1 MNAFIKT
8 SLIVLGSFFVFRMV
22 QQPAFRAPITSPEA
36 ALQRLESDML
46 PAIEVKTSSG
56 TMLDPA
62 VTAPVGVNGADRLPA
77 VDAFPLYG
85 ADALPQNPATGVLR
99 IEIVS
104 SVEKADGRHPENR
117 WLVDV
122 AERFNQRRERIGG
135 GPPIEVVVRAIPSGL
150 GAQMLVAGK
159 MRPAGYS
166 PAAQSWLELLRHQG
180 LNPTVITDKL
190 VANSSVIA
198 VRQSAWQRL
207 NQGQPSAIRFGGV
220 VDQALA
226 GNLKLGYSNPYI
238 SSAGLDFLQTL
249 LWVSAGHGQDQK
261 PLTAVELSL
270 PQITKGFDLLQQRIV
285 STTPTYTQTVQIWK
299 GQPSRFDAVVMAH
312 QSFTQLKKEAGFQ
325 DLVAVPFGTPQNSP
339 LAAFAWT
346 TAQQRQALAR
356 FAQFASSEPMQ
367 ALARQRGYGE
377 PEGITAA
384 AKPPQADG
392 ALLSQA
398 QALWKQRKDGGRTV
412 YLQLVIDTS
421 GSMNKDQRLS
431 QLKKAIT
438 LAATAINDGNQVGL
452 ISFSDHPVRQMPLQP
467 INAQGRR
474 QLVASVNSLR
484 ADGPTALY
492 DGLAVGLADLLR
504 ARQKDPN
511 GRFHLL
517 LLTDGQRTDG
527 LDFETMRD
535 VIDKSGIVITPIA
548 YGEVNQ
554 GELKSIADLRESL
567 VYQGTPALVLP
578 LMNDLF
584 QTNL

>member
-1 MNAFIKT
+1 MMNAIIKIFFIY
-8 SLIVLGSFFVFRMV
+8 LGSVFAFQML
-22 QQPAFRAPITSPEA
+22 QPAFHSPIASPEA
-36 ALQRLESDML
+36 ALERLESNML
-46 PAIEVKTSSG
+46 PLIEVMPASGITIDPAVKTS
-56 TMLDPA
+56 A
-62 VTAPVGVNGADRLPA
+62 VVNGADRLPA
-77 VDAFPLYG
+77 VEAFPLYG
-85 ADALPQNPATGVLR
+85 ADALPQNPGTGVLR

-104 SVEKADGRHPENR
+104 SVEKADGQHPDNR

-122 AERFNQRRERIGG
+122 AERFNQRRERIGS

-150 GAQMLVAGK
+150 GAQMLAAGK

-180 LNPTVITDKL
+180 LAPTLITDKL
-190 VANSSVIA
+190 VANTSVIA
-198 VRQSAWQRL
+198 VRQSVWRRL
-207 NQGQPSAIRFGGV
+207 NQDNSSAISFGQV
-220 VDQALA
+220 VDQILA
-226 GNLKLGYSNPYI
+226 GNLRLGYSNPYI

-249 LWVSAGHGQDQK
+249 LWVSAGHGQDHK
-261 PLTAVELSL
+261 PLTAIDLKR
-270 PQITKGFDLLQQRIV
+270 PRITKGFDLLQQRIV
-285 STTPTYTQTVQIWK
+285 GTTPTYTQSVQAWK

-312 QSFTQLKKEAGFQ
+312 QSFTNLKKEAGFQ

-339 LAAFAWT
+339 LAAFPWT
-346 TAQQRQALAR
+346 TAQQRQALQR
-356 FAQFASSEPMQ
+356 FAQFARSEPMQ

-377 PEGITAA
+377 PEGITAEA
-384 AKPPQADG
+384 RPPQADG

-421 GSMNKDQRLS
+421 GSMNRDQRLS
-431 QLKKAIT
+431 QLKKAII
-438 LAATAINDGNQVGL
+438 LATTAINDGNQVGL
-452 ISFSDHPVRQMPLQP
+452 VSFSDHPVRQMPLQP

-474 QLVASVNSLR
+474 QLMASVNSLQ

-492 DGLAVGLADLLR
+492 DGLAVGMADLLR
-504 ARQKDPN
+504 ARKKDPN

-517 LLTDGQRTDG
+517 LLTDGERTQG
-527 LDFETMRD
+527 LEFESMRE

-554 GELKSIADLRESL
+554 GELKSIANLRESV

>member
-1 MNAFIKT
+1 MNAFSKT
-8 SLIVLGSFFVFRMV
+8 VLILFGSVFIFPML
-22 QQPAFRAPITSPEA
+22 QPAWRTPITSPEA
-36 ALQRLESDML
+36 ALQRLESEIL
-46 PAIEVKTSSG
+46 PAIEVQAAAPI
-56 TMLDPA
+56 TMDPTFT
-62 VTAPVGVNGADRLPA
+62 TASALTAADRLPA
-77 VDAFPLYG
+77 VEAFPLYG
-85 ADALPQNPATGVLR
+85 GDALPQNPGNAVLR

-150 GAQMLVAGK
+150 GAQMLAAGK

-166 PAAQSWLELLRHQG
+166 PAGQSWLELLRHQG
-180 LNPTVITDKL
+180 LTPTLISDKL
-190 VANSSVIA
+190 VANTTVIA
-198 VRQSAWQRL
+198 VRKSAWQRL
-207 NQGQPSAIRFGGV
+207 NQGSASEISFGQV
-220 VDQALA
+220 VDQILA
-226 GNLKLGYSNPYI
+226 GNLKLGYSNPYT
-238 SSAGLDFLQTL
+238 SSAGLDFLQTM
-249 LWVSAGHGQDQK
+249 LWVLAGHGQDRK
-261 PLTAVELSL
+261 PLTTAELNR
-270 PQITKGFDLLQQRIV
+270 PQVTKGFDLLQQRIAG
-285 STTPTYTQTVQIWK
+285 TAPTYPQSIQMWK
-299 GQPSRFDAVVMAH
+299 SQPNRFDAVVMAH
-312 QSFTQLKKEAGFQ
+312 QSFAQLKQQPGFE
-325 DLVAVPFGTPQNSP
+325 DLVEVPFGTPQNSP

-346 TAQQRQALAR
+346 TAQERLALQR
-356 FAQFASSEPMQ
+356 FAQFATSEPMQ

-377 PEGITAA
+377 SQGVAAA
-384 AKPPQADG
+384 AKPPQPDG

-421 GSMNKDQRLS
+421 GSMNEDQRLS
-431 QLKKAIT
+431 QLKKAIS
-438 LAATAINDGNQVGL
+438 LATTAINDGNQVGL
-452 ISFSDHPVRQMPLQP
+452 ISFSDHPVRRMPLQP

-474 QLVASVNSLR
+474 QLIASINGLQ

-492 DGLAVGLADLLR
+492 DGLAVGMADLMR

-527 LDFETMRD
+527 LDFDNLRD
-535 VIDKSGIVITPIA
+535 VIDQSGIVITPIA

-554 GELKSIADLRESL
+554 GELKSIADLRESV

-578 LMNDLF
+578 LMKDLF